1 MNPTVY
7 LETTII
13 GYLAMQPSGVLRIA
27 ANQQTT
33 YEWWAE
39 CRRHYSLYVSRFVV
53 AECAAG
59 NATYAADRLRFLSD
73 VPLLEVSPSAE
84 ALAARL
90 LADGPLPQ
98 KAATDALHIAV
109 AATNG
114 IEYLLTWNCRHIANP
129 AFRPRIESICRKMEC
144 EPPVICTPQELLE
157 IDDGI

>member
-7 LETTII
+7 LETTFI
-13 GYLAMQPSGVLRIA
+13 GYLAMQPSAVLRIA

-33 YEWWAE
+33 HEWWVE
-39 CRRHYSLYVSRFVV
+39 RRHRYSVHVSRFVV

-59 NATYAADRLRFLSD
+59 NADYAADRLRVLAD
-73 VPLLEVSPSAE
+73 VPLLQVNPEAE
-84 ALAARL
+84 TLAARL
-90 LADGPLPQ
+90 LAEGPLPQ
-98 KAATDALHIAV
+98 KAATDALHISV

-129 AFRPRIESICRKMEC
+129 AFRPRIESIRRRMGYG
-144 EPPVICTPQELLE
+144 PPVICTPQELLE

>member
-129 AFRPRIESICRKMEC
+129 AFWPRIESICRKMEC